1 MAIIYTYPYDNDI
14 QDDDAWIGTNRPNRK
29 TKQYTALALANYLNT
44 QGKISIAGQMA
55 YKFIGSPYTEP
66 GTIAFPA
73 GGGDGTDFSAITT
86 LVISD
91 FDLSSQNVV
100 DFVNYLVGGTI
111 LIVHQQ
117 DISTFGHYTIDSY
130 TASGT
135 PDFHIFN
142 LTMLGSSGS
151 IQINEVYDI
160 ASFFTAET
168 ADKHYT
174 YTQVAAATVWNI
186 THNLKK
192 KPSVSVVDSGENNV
206 YGDIEYINDNQ
217 LTITFNAAFSG
228 KAYLN

>member
-14 QDDDAWIGTNRPNRK
+14 QDNDAWIGTNRPNRK

-55 YKFIGSPYTEP
+55 YKFVNSPYVDP
-66 GTIAFPA
+66 GTIAFVG
-73 GGGDGTDFSAITT
+73 GGGDGTDFSVISQ

-91 FDLSSQNVV
+91 FDLSGQNVV
-100 DFVNYLVGGTI
+100 EFVDYLVGGTV

-117 DISTFGHYTIDSY
+117 DISTFGHYTIGSY
-130 TASGT
+130 VVSGT
-135 PDFHIFN
+135 PNFHILN

-151 IQINEVYDI
+151 IETNEVYDI

-174 YTQVAAATVWNI
+174 FTQISASATWNV

-192 KPSVSVVDSGENNV
+192 YPSVSVVDSAENNV
-206 YGDIEYINDNQ
+206 YGDIEYINENQ

>member
-14 QDDDAWIGTNRPNRK
+14 QDDDAWIGTNRPNRR
-29 TKQYTALALANYLNT
+29 TKQYTALAVANYLNT

-55 YKFIGSPYTEP
+55 YKFVNSPYGDP
-66 GTIAFPA
+66 GTFALVG
-73 GGGDGTDFSAITT
+73 GGGDGTAFSAISQ

-91 FDLSSQNVV
+91 EDLSGQNVV
-100 DFVNYLVGGTI
+100 DFVDYLVGGTI

-135 PDFHIFN
+135 PGFHIFE
-142 LTMLGSSGS
+142 LSVLGDSGTLS
-151 IQINEVYDI
+151 VNEVYDI

-174 YTQVAAATVWNI
+174 FTQIAAASTWNV

-192 KPSVSVVDSGENNV
+192 KPSVSVVDSGDNIV
-206 YGDIEYINDNQ
+206 YGDITYINENQ
-217 LTITFNAAFSG
+217 LTITFTAAFSG